1 MANTNAKF
9 GLRPIGKLGSNS
21 NSTGTTE
28 YDILTGTTG
37 SIFTG
42 DPVKMVSTGGIAVAA
57 AGDLLLGVFQG
68 CQFTDSSGDKI
79 FSPVWTTLTATSD
92 CKAAVI
98 DDPDVL
104 FEVQSAATGSLT
116 QTEIGLNGD
125 IVYAAGSAI
134 TGMSGVKISGT
145 MATGTAQLRIMGYSN
160 DPSNNTLGTGSLSTN
175 ANMIVRIDEHFNRTA
190 AGV

>member
-1 MANTNAKF
+1 MANTNAPF
-9 GLRPIGKLGSNS
+9 GLKPIGKLGSGY

-37 SIFTG
+37 TIYTG
-42 DPVKMVSTGGIAVAA
+42 DPVKMGSTGGIAVAA

-104 FEVQSAATGSLT
+104 FAVQSAATGSLT

-125 IVYAAGSAI
+125 IVYAAGSGI
-134 TGMSGVKISGT
+134 TGM
-145 MATGTAQLRIMGYSN
+145 
-160 DPSNNTLGTGSLSTN
+160 
-175 ANMIVRIDEHFNRTA
+175 
-190 AGV
+190 

>member
-1 MANTNAKF
+1 MANVNAPF
-9 GLRPIGKLGSNS
+9 GLKPIGKLGSAV

-37 SIFTG
+37 TIYTG
-42 DPVKMVSTGGIAVAA
+42 DPVKMVNTGGIAVAA

-160 DPSNNTLGTGSLSTN
+160 DPSNNALGTGSLSTN

>member
-1 MANTNAKF
+1 MANTNAPF
-9 GLRPIGKLGSNS
+9 GLKPIGKLGSGY

-37 SIFTG
+37 TIYTG
-42 DPVKMVSTGGIAVAA
+42 DPVKMVNTGGIAVAA

-68 CQFTDSSGDKI
+68 CQFTDSKGDKI
-79 FSPVWTTLTATSD
+79 FSPIWTTLTATSD

-125 IVYAAGSAI
+125 IVYAAGSDI
-134 TGMSGVKISGT
+134 TGMSSVKLSGT
-145 MATGTAQLRIMGYSN
+145 MATGTAQLRIMGYTK
-160 DPSNNTLGTGSLSTN
+160 DPSNNALGTGSLSTN

>member
-1 MANTNAKF
+1 MANTNAPF
-9 GLRPIGKLGSNS
+9 GLKPIGKLGSGY

-37 SIFTG
+37 TIYTG

-68 CQFTDSSGDKI
+68 CQYTDSSGAKV
-79 FSPVWTTLTATSD
+79 FSATWPTLTASTD
-92 CKAAVI
+92 AKALVV

-116 QTEIGLNGD
+116 QTDIGLNGD
-125 IVYAAGSAI
+125 IVYAAGSSQ
-134 TGMSGVKISGT
+134 TGMSAVKISGT
-145 MATGTAQLRIMGYSN
+145 MATGTAQLRIMGYTN
-160 DPSNNTLGTGSLSTN
+160 DPSNNSLGTGSLSTY